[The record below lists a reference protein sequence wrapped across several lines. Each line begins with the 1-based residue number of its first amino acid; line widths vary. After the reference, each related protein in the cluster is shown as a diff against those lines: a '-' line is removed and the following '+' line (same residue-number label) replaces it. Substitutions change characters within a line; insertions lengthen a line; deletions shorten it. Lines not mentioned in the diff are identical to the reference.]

1 VQITFGTEVRE
12 RSTLYPHVCRAV
24 TAATLDNYTRAI
36 YLRSIAMWLLLV
48 LVINLLLFGLMRR
61 ALAGI
66 RIQQQIMSFSFLM
79 IMLQIV
85 TGIAYYHI
93 SFAAIRAGIAYS
105 FGKPCIWRAIL
116 FDAEFIPVGNIHG
129 GTHHDEVGDFSKL
142 IKFRLTFLVV
152 FSASISFIIAVKAN
166 GGNTWGSLYS
176 TTMWM
181 NWLKLVAGGFLVT
194 AAANCFNEVIEVDLD
209 KLMKRTMDR
218 PMPAGRMTTGQGL
231 VLGLGMGMA
240 GTYILGTLNILTGL
254 LSVFSILLY
263 AFAYTPLKRKS
274 PVAVF
279 VGAIPGALPA
289 LIGYVAGQPHGRI
302 DEIALILF
310 SIQFVWQF
318 VHFWAIAW
326 VLDDDYKLAG
336 FRLLPTQSRD
346 KAARL
351 LPLYLP

>member
-1 VQITFGTEVRE
+1 M
-12 RSTLYPHVCRAV
+12 
-24 TAATLDNYTRAI
+24 TRA
-36 YLRSIAMWLLLV
+36 
-48 LVINLLLFGLMRR
+48 
-61 ALAGI
+61 
-66 RIQQQIMSFSFLM
+66 
-79 IMLQIV
+79 
-85 TGIAYYHI
+85 
-93 SFAAIRAGIAYS
+93 
-105 FGKPCIWRAIL
+105 
-116 FDAEFIPVGNIHG
+116 
-129 GTHHDEVGDFSKL
+129 DFSKL

-176 TTMWM
+176 STMWI
-181 NWLKLVAGGFLVT
+181 NWGKLVIGGFLVT

-240 GTYILGTLNILTGL
+240 GTYLLGTLNILTGL
-254 LSVFSILLY
+254 LSVLSILLY

-274 PVAVF
+274 PIAVF

-336 FRLLPTQSRD
+336 FRLLPTHKRD
-346 KAARL
+346 RGSAVITVILAIILVPVSL
-351 LPLYLP
+351 LPTIYHYGGYYVGGVSLACSLIFLFQAINLLRTLQIKEARKLMFGSFFYLPIVQLMFLFDFIAK

>member
-1 VQITFGTEVRE
+1 MKG
-12 RSTLYPHVCRAV
+12 S
-24 TAATLDNYTRAI
+24 
-36 YLRSIAMWLLLV
+36 
-48 LVINLLLFGLMRR
+48 
-61 ALAGI
+61 
-66 RIQQQIMSFSFLM
+66 
-79 IMLQIV
+79 
-85 TGIAYYHI
+85 
-93 SFAAIRAGIAYS
+93 
-105 FGKPCIWRAIL
+105 
-116 FDAEFIPVGNIHG
+116 
-129 GTHHDEVGDFSKL
+129 DFSKL

-166 GGNTWGSLYS
+166 GGDTWGSLYS
-176 TTMWM
+176 TTMWI

-240 GTYILGTLNILTGL
+240 GTYLLGSLNLLTGL

-274 PVAVF
+274 PISVF

-336 FRLLPTQSRD
+336 FRLLPTQNRD
-346 KAARL
+346 RASAVITVIFAIILVPVSL
-351 LPLYLP
+351 LPTIYGYGGYYVGGVSLICSLIFLYQAIGLLRTLQIAEARKLMFGSFFYLPIVQLMFLFDFIAK

>member
-1 VQITFGTEVRE
+1 MKG
-12 RSTLYPHVCRAV
+12 S
-24 TAATLDNYTRAI
+24 
-36 YLRSIAMWLLLV
+36 
-48 LVINLLLFGLMRR
+48 
-61 ALAGI
+61 
-66 RIQQQIMSFSFLM
+66 
-79 IMLQIV
+79 
-85 TGIAYYHI
+85 
-93 SFAAIRAGIAYS
+93 
-105 FGKPCIWRAIL
+105 
-116 FDAEFIPVGNIHG
+116 
-129 GTHHDEVGDFSKL
+129 DFSKL

-176 TTMWM
+176 ATMWI

-231 VLGLGMGMA
+231 VLGLGMGIA
-240 GTYILGTLNILTGL
+240 GTYLLGSLNLLTGL
-254 LSVFSILLY
+254 LSVFSIILY

-274 PVAVF
+274 PVSVF

-346 KAARL
+346 RASAVITVIFAIILVPVSL
-351 LPLYLP
+351 LPTIYGYGGYYVGAISLVCSLIFLYQAIGLSRTLQVAEARKLMFGSFFYLPIVQLMFLFDFIAK